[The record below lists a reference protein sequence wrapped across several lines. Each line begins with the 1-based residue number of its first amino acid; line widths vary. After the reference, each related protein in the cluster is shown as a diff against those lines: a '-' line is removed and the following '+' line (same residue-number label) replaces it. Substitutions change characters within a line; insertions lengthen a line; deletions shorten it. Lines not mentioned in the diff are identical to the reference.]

1 MLKVDQPEHS
11 TVKNYLIISVLGED
25 RPGVVDELS
34 RVILDSGC
42 RISDG
47 RMSILGAEL
56 AVTLMVYGNWSTLA
70 KLEVQLK
77 RLEHSLGI
85 MIIAKR
91 TQDRKRDGDLLPYAV
106 EVVALDQPGTL
117 SSLTSFFTARSINLE
132 DLSARGYNAPHT
144 GASMFSVNLIV
155 GVPADTHIALLRE
168 EFMDFCDQ
176 LNLDAVIEPVR
187 G

>member
-1 MLKVDQPEHS
+1 M
-11 TVKNYLIISVLGED
+11 KNHLIISALSED
-25 RPGVVDELS
+25 RPGIVDELS
-34 RVILDSGC
+34 RVVMDSGC

-47 RMSILGAEL
+47 RMNVLGAEL
-56 AVTLMVYGNWSTLA
+56 SVTLMVHGNWSTLA

-85 MIIAKR
+85 MLITKR
-91 TQDRKRDGDLLPYAV
+91 TQDRTRQGDSLPYAV
-106 EVVALDQPGTL
+106 EVVALDQPGIL
-117 SSLTSFFTARSINLE
+117 FSLTSFFTARAINVE
-132 DLSARGYNAPHT
+132 DLSARSYEAPHT
-144 GASMFSVNLIV
+144 GASMFSVNIIV